1 MKKVL
6 GLAIATT
13 GFLMADMIGGEL
25 NLGYYTHIPS
35 GTLQYQGSSI
45 DVKDTLK
52 WKEESD
58 IFAKVYLEHPVPIIP
73 NLKVGYTDFGH
84 GGSNL
89 LTSNFTFAGETYSVG
104 SNVDSTFDLKMYD
117 LALYYEILDNWVNV
131 DVGVNVKYI
140 DGSISANNDIGLSE
154 STSFQVPIPMLYGKA
169 RFDVPAT
176 GLSFQVEGNYVTYDG
191 SRFYDAEVGIRYTL
205 ALGLG
210 LESWL

>member
-1 MKKVL
+1 MERDLNRVGLLRLVIVLNKKFKVKIMKKVL

-117 LALYYEILDNWVNV
+117 LALYYEI
-131 DVGVNVKYI
+131 
-140 DGSISANNDIGLSE
+140 
-154 STSFQVPIPMLYGKA
+154 
-169 RFDVPAT
+169 
-176 GLSFQVEGNYVTYDG
+176 
-191 SRFYDAEVGIRYTL
+191 
-205 ALGLG
+205 
-210 LESWL
+210 